1 MITFCK
7 GYVQIVQDEVNK
19 MSAKLIFPQEI
30 EVWYVLPLI
39 RRKIALK
46 MVEKG
51 LQQKEVARIMGITP
65 AAVCQYKKEKR
76 AKEDFFDDD
85 MNKELDI
92 SVKNIIKNNNMLAE
106 EIIKLNNSAK
116 SKGIVCKIYKEKCAL
131 KGMAGDCIYCKD
143 KK

>member
-1 MITFCK
+1 MESK
-7 GYVQIVQDEVNK
+7 
-19 MSAKLIFPQEI
+19 KLIFPQEI

-65 AAVCQYKKEKR
+65 AAVCQYKTEKR
-76 AKEDFFDDD
+76 AKEDFFDDE
-85 MNKELDI
+85 MNKELEVA
-92 SVKNIIKNNNMLAE
+92 VKNIIKNNNALAE

-131 KGMAGDCIYCKD
+131 KGMKGDCIYCKN

>member
-1 MITFCK
+1 MA
-7 GYVQIVQDEVNK
+7 
-19 MSAKLIFPQEI
+19 AKLIFPQEI
-30 EVWYVLPLI
+30 EVWYILPLI

-65 AAVCQYKKEKR
+65 AAVCQYKTEKR
-76 AKEDFFDDD
+76 AKADFFDDD
-85 MNKELDI
+85 MNKALEI
-92 SVKNIIKNNNMLAE
+92 SVKNIIKNNKALAE

-131 KGMAGDCIYCKD
+131 KGMEGNCDYCKN

>member
-1 MITFCK
+1 MT
-7 GYVQIVQDEVNK
+7 
-19 MSAKLIFPQEI
+19 AKLIFPQEI

-51 LQQKEVARIMGITP
+51 LQQKQVAKIMGITP
-65 AAVCQYKKEKR
+65 AAVCQYKTEKR
-76 AKEDFFDDD
+76 AKDDFFDDD
-85 MNKELDI
+85 MNKELEVA
-92 SVKNIIKNNNMLAE
+92 VKNIIKNNKALAE

-131 KGMAGDCIYCKD
+131 KGMEGNCAYCKN

>member
-1 MITFCK
+1 MA
-7 GYVQIVQDEVNK
+7 E
-19 MSAKLIFPQEI
+19 KLIFPQEI
-30 EVWYVLPLI
+30 EVWYILPLI

-51 LQQKEVARIMGITP
+51 LQQKQVAMIMGITP
-65 AAVCQYKKEKR
+65 AAVCQYKTEKR

-85 MNKELDI
+85 MNKKLEI
-92 SVKNIIKNNNMLAE
+92 AVKNIIKDNNQLAE
-106 EIIKLNNSAK
+106 EIIKLNNLAK

-131 KGMAGDCIYCKD
+131 KGMKGNCDYCKNI

>member
-1 MITFCK
+1 MESK
-7 GYVQIVQDEVNK
+7 
-19 MSAKLIFPQEI
+19 KLIFPQEI

-51 LQQKEVARIMGITP
+51 LQQKQVAKIMGITP
-65 AAVCQYKKEKR
+65 AAVCQYKTEKR
-76 AKEDFFDDD
+76 AKDDFFDDD
-85 MNKELDI
+85 MNKELEVA
-92 SVKNIIKNNNMLAE
+92 VKNIIKNNKALAE

-131 KGMAGDCIYCKD
+131 KGMEGKCAYCKN